1 MGQREYP
8 DDSFILYKHK
18 SECLHIIGPSAVD
31 VISPLASALGLLRA
45 QGPEAKSNAIG
56 SHVGIEVQILGF
68 H

>member
-31 VISPLASALGLLRA
+31 VISPLASAKGLLRA
-45 QGPEAKSNAIG
+45 EGLKPNLD
-56 SHVGIEVQILGF
+56 VGIEIQILGF